1 MKSSKIV
8 YSRCSLNLLFVHETN
23 LSTNVFFFFSAR
35 LLAVYV
41 ESDRMEKH
49 RPLYDEQ
56 HFQIGAW

>member
-1 MKSSKIV
+1 MKLILVQMS
-8 YSRCSLNLLFVHETN
+8 
-23 LSTNVFFFFSAR
+23 FFFSAR
-35 LLAVYV
+35 LPAVYV